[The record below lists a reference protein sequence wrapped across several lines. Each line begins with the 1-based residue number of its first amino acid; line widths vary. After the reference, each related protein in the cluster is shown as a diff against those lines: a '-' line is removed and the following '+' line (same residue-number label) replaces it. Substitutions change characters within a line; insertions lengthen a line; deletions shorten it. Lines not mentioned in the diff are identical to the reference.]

1 MADHS
6 KDELACVYAALVLL
20 DDDVA
25 ITAEKIQTILKA
37 ADVKVE
43 PYWPGLFAKALEG
56 LNLKSMI
63 TNVGSG
69 VGAAPAAGGAAA
81 AAPAAA
87 AAKEEKKEEKKK
99 EESEEEDDDM
109 GFGLFD

>member
-1 MADHS
+1 MFI
-6 KDELACVYAALVLL
+6 DELYLILYAQ
-20 DDDVA
+20 
-25 ITAEKIQTILKA
+25 AEKIQTILKA

-69 VGAAPAAGGAAA
+69 VGAAPAAGGAA
-81 AAPAAA
+81 PAGKYLSIYQDPLVYYMMITGWF
-87 AAKEEKKEEKKK
+87 AKNSNE
-99 EESEEEDDDM
+99 
-109 GFGLFD
+109 LTVI

>member
-1 MADHS
+1 M
-6 KDELACVYAALVLL
+6 
-20 DDDVA
+20 
-25 ITAEKIQTILKA
+25 KA

-69 VGAAPAAGGAAA
+69 VGAAPAAGGAA
-81 AAPAAA
+81 PAGKNLSMYQDWKFYYMMITGWF
-87 AAKEEKKEEKKK
+87 AKNSDE
-99 EESEEEDDDM
+99 
-109 GFGLFD
+109 FTVI